1 MHLPPNSALI
11 LNDGRTMPALGLGTW
26 RMTDSEAKGSV
37 RNAIGLG
44 YRLIDTAAIY
54 GNETGV
60 GHGVQASGLRREEL
74 WVTTKV
80 WNDRQGD
87 VATALRES
95 LAKLQLD
102 YVDLLLIHW
111 PVPHQKRYVEAWRGL
126 VELRSRG
133 LARSIGVSNFNA
145 DHLEA
150 IIADSRVVP
159 AVNQIELH
167 PGFQQRPLC
176 EFHARHKIITQAWSP
191 LGQGKVLLDPVIGA
205 IAQKLHRTP
214 AQVILR
220 SHLQAGLS
228 TIPKSSSPARIK
240 ENGALFDFAIPDADM
255 AALLA
260 LDGGNRIGPDPAEF
274 G

>member
-1 MHLPPNSALI
+1 MSPTLT
-11 LNDGRTMPALGLGTW
+11 LNDGRAMPQLGLGTW
-26 RMTDSEAKGSV
+26 RMSDAEATASV
-37 RNAIGLG
+37 RDALGLG

-60 GHGVQASGLRREEL
+60 GRGVQASGLKREEL
-74 WVTTKV
+74 FITTKV

-87 VATALRES
+87 VAAALRES
-95 LAKLQLD
+95 LAKLRLD

-111 PVPHQKRYVEAWRGL
+111 PVPHQKHFVSAWRGL
-126 VELRSRG
+126 VELRARG
-133 LARSIGVSNFNA
+133 LARSIGVSNFNV

-167 PGFQQRPLC
+167 PGFQQRPLR
-176 EFHARHKIITQAWSP
+176 EFHARHGIITQAWSP
-191 LGQGKVLLDPVIGA
+191 LGQGKVLRDPVIVA

-228 TIPKSSSPARIK
+228 TIPKSSSPARMK
-240 ENGALFDFAIPDADM
+240 ENVALFDFAIPETDM

-260 LDGGNRIGPDPAEF
+260 LDGGRRIGPDPAVF